1 MITVYCNCYGKPYI
15 VHTSAIAETSSTN
28 NFILSWNQF
37 KGAFLHFLILW
48 TDKTYK
54 LWSCSINYMN
64 IEYGF
69 FCSQLKKS
77 FFCKKKDVKDGLHLD
92 MKRKQNQCRVI
103 QMICKSLMY
112 FLHFIH
118 GLRTPREEITFT
130 ARPKIHSHSQIF
142 RYGGSIF
149 CLPHRP
155 NFTDI
160 FIGCP

>member
-1 MITVYCNCYGKPYI
+1 
-15 VHTSAIAETSSTN
+15 
-28 NFILSWNQF
+28 
-37 KGAFLHFLILW
+37 
-48 TDKTYK
+48 
-54 LWSCSINYMN
+54 MN

-130 ARPKIHSHSQIF
+130 ARPKIHSHSQIY
-142 RYGGSIF
+142 RYGRSIF
-149 CLPHRP
+149 CLPQRP
-155 NFTDI
+155 EFSDI
-160 FIGCP
+160 FDLCLHWVSVVRDFTYTRGTSVPLTYTYIIPVFSIIHFYKERKYIYYT